1 MLLQEYTTMPIN
13 ELIKTSLFLE
23 LVNDCT
29 KTMTVFEHYLPGVQL
44 NIWQFNQQSKTAE
57 STNFNQTSHIISISD
72 LENRINNST
81 ILPDDNLQVLDGNNS
96 FLKDPPYILYKTLTD
111 NATNLPIGLI
121 TATTLSDN
129 ITNNMGINLISEFAE
144 KIELKILKKLRILEK
159 NQYEHTKNEL
169 KFHKYYDF
177 GTGFLNRYALERE
190 LEQSL
195 SVSPNEVAVIYVGFA
210 NAKILQS
217 QFNFYEWENV
227 LKSFA
232 DRLTFTTSQGHI
244 DIARPNATDI
254 IILIRSSDL
263 KRDTNKLCEDLASIS
278 KSIFSIN
285 NQSVHLHTHIG
296 VAFSLGTSSVSSLIN
311 QASAAMITC
320 KDTGQKYYIH
330 NNMLS
335 ESQTRI
341 QHLESYL
348 LKAVR
353 NNDLMLYFQPKVNPL
368 TKRWLSAEALLRWKH
383 PLLGE
388 ISSETLIHLAE
399 KNGLIF
405 EVGSFVLKT
414 AIEKAASWRKYAP
427 HFKIAVNISAKQLT
441 DVRFIHQIQEL
452 LEINSLPPSSL
463 EIEVTESGLITDEE
477 IAAEILDK
485 LHQLGITLSLDDFGT
500 GYASFNYLKKFP
512 FDCIKIDKSFI
523 QTIEH
528 SSQDKDIIRSII
540 HIAKKLDQQ
549 VIIEG
554 IETPIQEQFIIEE
567 GCDYGQGY
575 LYGKPMPADI
585 FENKLKSQLG
595 ILELQ

>member
-1 MLLQEYTTMPIN
+1 MPIN

-23 LVNDCT
+23 LVNDCS
-29 KTMTVFEHYLPGVQL
+29 KSMAVFGHYLPGVQL
-44 NIWQFNQQSKTAE
+44 NIWQYNQQSKTAKRTKFE
-57 STNFNQTSHIISISD
+57 QRSHILPLSE
-72 LENRINNST
+72 LKNRINNSA
-81 ILPDDNLQVLDGNNS
+81 ILTDDNLQFLDDDKS
-96 FLKDPPYILYKTLTD
+96 SPKAPLCILYKTLID

-121 TATTLSDN
+121 TATMLSDK
-129 ITNNMGINLISEFAE
+129 TKNNMDINLISEFAE

-159 NQYEHTKNEL
+159 NQYEHTRNEL

-195 SVSPNEVAVIYVGFA
+195 SVSSNEVAVIYVGFA

-232 DRLTFTTSQGHI
+232 NRLTFSTSQGHI
-244 DIARPNATDI
+244 DIARPNAIDI
-254 IILIRSSDL
+254 IILIRSKDL
-263 KRDTNKLCEDLASIS
+263 ERDTNRLCEDLASIS

-388 ISSETLIHLAE
+388 ISSETLIHLSE

-414 AIEKAASWRKYAP
+414 AIEKAAFWKKYAP
-427 HFKIAVNISAKQLT
+427 QFKIAVNISAKQLT
-441 DVRFIHQIQEL
+441 DVRFIHQVQEL
-452 LEINSLPPSSL
+452 LENNALPPSSL

-528 SSQDKDIIRSII
+528 NSQDKDIIRSII
-540 HIAKKLDQQ
+540 HIAKKLDRQ

-575 LYGKPMPADI
+575 LYGKPMPADV

>member
-1 MLLQEYTTMPIN
+1 MPIN

-23 LVNDCT
+23 LVNNWE
-29 KTMTVFEHYLPGVQL
+29 KTIAVFEHYLPGIQL
-44 NIWQFNQQSKTAE
+44 NIWRYNQQSKTVKKVE
-57 STNFNQTSHIISISD
+57 LQQKIHIRPLSE
-72 LENRINNST
+72 LENIINNTT
-81 ILPDDNLQVLDGNNS
+81 ILADDSLLVLDKHESYQNDS
-96 FLKDPPYILYKTLTD
+96 PHILYKTLTD
-111 NATNLPIGLI
+111 NPSSLPMGLI
-121 TATTLSDN
+121 TATMLPDFIPDKMDMT
-129 ITNNMGINLISEFAE
+129 LISEFSE
-144 KIELKILKKLRILEK
+144 KIELQILKELRVLEK
-159 NQYEHTKNEL
+159 NQYELTQNEL
-169 KFHKYYDF
+169 KFHKYYDY

-195 SVSPNEVAVIYVGFA
+195 SISPNEVAVVYVGFA

-232 DRLTFTTSQGHI
+232 DRLTFTTGQGHI

-254 IILIRSSDL
+254 IILVRSNDL
-263 KRDTNKLCEDLASIS
+263 ERDTNRLCEDLAAIS

-296 VAFSLGTSSVSSLIN
+296 VAFSHGTSSVSSLIN
-311 QASAAMITC
+311 QSSSAMISC
-320 KDTGQKYYIH
+320 KDTGQRYYIH
-330 NNMLS
+330 TNMLS

-414 AIEKAASWRKYAP
+414 AIEKAASWKKYAP

-441 DVRFIHQIQEL
+441 DVRFIHQIEEL
-452 LEINSLPPSSL
+452 LASNALPPSSL
-463 EIEVTESGLITDEE
+463 EIEVTESGLITDEA
-477 IAAEILDK
+477 IATEILDK

-523 QTIEH
+523 QTIENNI
-528 SSQDKDIIRSII
+528 QDQDIIRSII
-540 HIAKKLDQQ
+540 QIAKKLDRQ

-554 IETPIQEQFIIEE
+554 VETPIQEEFIIEE

-575 LYGKPMPADI
+575 LYGKPMSADI
-585 FENKLKSQLG
+585 FENQLKTQLG
-595 ILELQ
+595 IFELH